1 MDRLTLPRL
10 QKTVDA
16 GKCLPAGD
24 SLPSWSNLPLDAKF
38 PMVPNP
44 AGTLTLFT
52 SKFGTAKYRRKSSS
66 DFDLTDPNGMSMS
79 SEYHPLHDPHL
90 RSHYSVPRMRR
101 HLVRNGFITE
111 SGMVICNLKEFNKYR
126 QYLRRICLMEL
137 VRERKRDTLRESSS
151 GMVIGERAA
160 TESNKLT
167 SRFAETRRRH
177 AEKIDAQRAK
187 QEMMAK
193 LKGEQ
198 MERKRREQ
206 RERHADI
213 MRRKQYEDDR
223 RRDTLLRN
231 AEETE
236 RRNMMLL
243 RKWRRRDREHAIR
256 MEAMRRQRESELQK
270 RNKDSWETRKRVQRE
285 RLDREA
291 VIREQL
297 RLATDKDI
305 AQRNRQLARQREC
318 QMSKLQQLKVSSRAA
333 REERD
338 RICGARLARRIAAA
352 ARRAQ
357 RRYRSKCNRSP
368 FRSEWTLQQ
377 VLRRLSFPDLVSG
390 STESLEFMQ
399 MLNAAIDE
407 AVERVTSQSDVDA
420 TSEGGE
426 EELEMRKFAAD
437 LVESVVSKVKNEI
450 YPAYLRLLETGEQA
464 SPSMMDSNDDLYDDY
479 LYDQNDLERPDT
491 GTDEELSFIAQ
502 HSDESSIGDSR
513 RRSVRFSFDE
523 SIIPAPMDSLDVMG
537 AGSGLKPVS
546 EHMLT
551 PVPSPLPGDPLTSE
565 FEFDTKEPSMPT
577 KQETGFVESLL
588 LRLLDDLNNSRIK
601 RDDLV
606 KLTGYCMEILRI
618 KHVSGKNADD
628 VLSSPSDHVADDLV
642 RFTLSKILDDIR
654 SGSVSQEDLTAITQS
669 IVKEAQSDAEAV
681 GDISEQAL
689 DRLISRTLSSAAEE
703 AFDEDDHISDS
714 ALEDFVTTTLS
725 RVKNDLVSKSLSQDG
740 VREIGSAV
748 VSAIRGGDCRLES
761 DLRKTLN
768 DVLDEMEANTVVGV
782 VMDKVVTAIVSSYH
796 TYTSKEKPRTEM
808 IEFVSDIL
816 TQIFVSIKAG
826 EFSENELMQIIST
839 RHDSK
844 RSRKDYVQGMI
855 DSVLYQ
861 IDSGTIT
868 EEEIQSI
875 GNALVNTGRKLL
887 TDKGIQFSS
896 TESIDPMEMT
906 STEVAEQVVKE
917 VMDSIQEHM
926 DDEEFEKEALKALAA
941 SFLKVGSSTLE
952 GISNV
957 PTIGSSPGESYLST
971 MKRPSPTESSL
982 ATDVVLAAMDRI
994 NRDLTERNIPVH
1006 MLSSIACSLAPQ
1018 GDVTPSIYVSEEGLH
1033 DTSSLPQ
1040 HMKMTLIEITRLLS
1054 EDRVGYDDAKKI
1066 FAIILQS
1073 YLIGDPQ
1080 KCSSRIQIDESDSF
1094 MIENL
1099 ISLTLNKVVMCVTE
1113 DVSLLS
1119 LPLSTDTESL
1129 GVRRLS
1135 SVMSGNDL
1143 EKFIWDTLHRIGQ
1156 EASVESVLSR
1166 PPTPVQFKSYGSVD
1180 SQNIE
1185 SLVRQTLVQV
1195 AQDIA
1200 EGITS
1205 DTSLVDTRRGVEA
1218 AISSSSQLSSKIV
1231 GFVTSVLQELIVG
1244 LERGKVSRDCVAE
1257 FMTEICPGKDFMN
1270 MDVDLLHK
1278 DLRRVVNDV
1287 SQRRTASVYFHAI
1300 ADRFSAIKS
1309 HLDRTK
1315 SVMTPELKTV
1325 GNILSSVDAS
1335 LLIEFVQ
1342 ATLLTVLGGM
1352 HTPRQSSLQHL
1363 KPESVTSLL
1372 KNESSVIAR
1381 NVVSD
1386 VIKQIQSD
1394 ISRGVLTID
1403 ENARKRSSILADR
1416 LVEDLLNGIQG
1427 ELDEGYLTL
1436 DDTTKLQLISKVREK
1451 PSDDITPG
1459 KRKESSEVPKETES
1473 YVLQC
1478 LQRVVSEK
1486 RRSTDDRTADDI
1498 RSSSILLEEFLYSH
1512 MQTAVESIQNMTSSA
1527 EGSKKTPTES
1537 AKCMSD
1543 SSVRG
1548 TSSLVL
1554 ETLNKKIAE
1563 MIVENAIAGIKDE
1576 VVDEATQITSST
1588 TSSKASSEDIPL
1600 DKVPSSEVAK
1610 FVLVTLNQALASD
1623 SYSQSD
1629 IDAIDSKTG
1638 FQPETSQ
1645 VSDPLQSDQA
1655 APPEDTEV
1663 KQDTLTCVN
1672 DLVAEVISQTIA
1684 NIKQGKLSQME
1695 LSSLAGTL
1703 TGTRDQVDGIQ
1714 DTLVT
1719 ALEGVKT
1726 NIVHGVVSS
1735 NNMENVAQQIATLP
1749 LERDD
1754 GSVQKG
1760 AGRVETDTDSSIHSM
1775 VKDVVSQIVVSLSDA
1790 ERIAAPCDED
1800 TNGNQY
1806 VSSPSLTE
1814 GIAEEIQNLANLTL
1828 VGAPSSLA
1836 PTVSNARNSFRSL
1849 VQPESSDKMSISK
1862 TSMESSGNSDESQVS
1877 VDGKIIFESKDRLPK
1892 KSSGR
1897 VTNEVRK
1904 KTNKQQSK
1912 TSVSSVSSGD
1922 SHQEKIVK
1930 KSQSKDASALKSSSA
1945 ELNKS
1950 RSKKVIKS
1958 SDTSLTKKSS
1968 LHSVKSRD
1976 SSKRA
1981 LDKSAKATASV
1992 PAITIDTCSSTANY
2006 SSPSST
2012 TATSSSE
2019 SQEEPKTRKVTGKQG
2034 GAKDVPKVN
2043 VSEAPDP
2050 DSNGS
2055 DVSQSSS
2062 QADAMKVRSVCGSHT
2077 TQVRVRE
2084 SQVDASQE

>member
-1 MDRLTLPRL
+1 
-10 QKTVDA
+10 
-16 GKCLPAGD
+16 
-24 SLPSWSNLPLDAKF
+24 
-38 PMVPNP
+38 
-44 AGTLTLFT
+44 
-52 SKFGTAKYRRKSSS
+52 
-66 DFDLTDPNGMSMS
+66 
-79 SEYHPLHDPHL
+79 
-90 RSHYSVPRMRR
+90 
-101 HLVRNGFITE
+101 
-111 SGMVICNLKEFNKYR
+111 
-126 QYLRRICLMEL
+126 
-137 VRERKRDTLRESSS
+137 
-151 GMVIGERAA
+151 
-160 TESNKLT
+160 
-167 SRFAETRRRH
+167 
-177 AEKIDAQRAK
+177 
-187 QEMMAK
+187 
-193 LKGEQ
+193 
-198 MERKRREQ
+198 
-206 RERHADI
+206 
-213 MRRKQYEDDR
+213 
-223 RRDTLLRN
+223 
-231 AEETE
+231 
-236 RRNMMLL
+236 
-243 RKWRRRDREHAIR
+243 
-256 MEAMRRQRESELQK
+256 
-270 RNKDSWETRKRVQRE
+270 
-285 RLDREA
+285 
-291 VIREQL
+291 
-297 RLATDKDI
+297 
-305 AQRNRQLARQREC
+305 
-318 QMSKLQQLKVSSRAA
+318 
-333 REERD
+333 
-338 RICGARLARRIAAA
+338 
-352 ARRAQ
+352 
-357 RRYRSKCNRSP
+357 
-368 FRSEWTLQQ
+368 
-377 VLRRLSFPDLVSG
+377 
-390 STESLEFMQ
+390 MQ

-407 AVERVTSQSDVDA
+407 AVERVTSQSDVDG
-420 TSEGGE
+420 TSEGGD
-426 EELEMRKFAAD
+426 EELEMRRFAAD

-450 YPAYLRLLETGEQA
+450 YPAYLRLLESGEQA

-479 LYDQNDLERPDT
+479 LYDQNELERPDT

-502 HSDESSIGDSR
+502 HSDESCIGDSR

-537 AGSGLKPVS
+537 TGSSLKPVS

-551 PVPSPLPGDPLTSE
+551 PVPSPLPCDPLTSE
-565 FEFDTKEPSMPT
+565 FDFDIKEPAMPT
-577 KQETGFVESLL
+577 KQESGFVESLL

-601 RDDLV
+601 RDDLL
-606 KLTGYCMEILRI
+606 KLTGYCMEVLRI
-618 KHVSGKNADD
+618 KYVSGKRADD
-628 VLSSPSDHVADDLV
+628 LASSPSDHVADDLV

-654 SGSVSQEDLTAITQS
+654 SGSVSQEDLTTITQS
-669 IVKEAQSDAEAV
+669 IVREAQNDAEADE
-681 GDISEQAL
+681 DISEQAL

-725 RVKNDLVSKSLSQDG
+725 RVKNDLDSKSLPQDG

-748 VSAIRGGDCRLES
+748 VSAIRGGDCRLEG

-768 DVLDEMEANTVVGV
+768 SVLDEMEANTMVGA

-796 TYTSKEKPRTEM
+796 TYTSKEKPHTEM

-896 TESIDPMEMT
+896 AEGVDPMEMT

-917 VMDSIQEHM
+917 VMDNIQEHM

-994 NRDLTERNIPVH
+994 TRDLTERNIPVH

-1018 GDVTPSIYVSEEGLH
+1018 GEVTPSIYVSEEGLH
-1033 DTSSLPQ
+1033 DASSLPQ
-1040 HMKMTLIEITRLLS
+1040 HMKMTLIDITRLLS

-1099 ISLTLNKVVMCVTE
+1099 ISLTLNKVMRCVTE
-1113 DVSLLS
+1113 DVSLQS

-1129 GVRRLS
+1129 GVTRLS

-1244 LERGKVSRDCVAE
+1244 LERGTVSRDCVAE
-1257 FMTEICPGKDFMN
+1257 FMTEICPGKDFIN

-1300 ADRFSAIKS
+1300 ADRFSAFKS

-1335 LLIEFVQ
+1335 LLIQFVQ

-1372 KNESSVIAR
+1372 KHESSIIAR
-1381 NVVSD
+1381 NVVND

-1403 ENARKRSSILADR
+1403 ENTRKRSSTLADI
-1416 LVEDLLNGIQG
+1416 LVDDLLNGIQS

-1436 DDTTKLQLISKVREK
+1436 DDSTKLQLISRVRVK
-1451 PSDDITPG
+1451 SSDDITPG
-1459 KRKESSEVPKETES
+1459 KRKESSEVPKETEC
-1473 YVLQC
+1473 YVLQS
-1478 LQRVVSEK
+1478 LQSVVSEK
-1486 RRSTDDRTADDI
+1486 RRSTDERTVDDT
-1498 RSSSILLEEFLYSH
+1498 RSSSILLEEFIYSH
-1512 MQTAVESIQNMTSSA
+1512 LEVAVESIQNMTSSA
-1527 EGSKKTPTES
+1527 EGSKKTSTES
-1537 AKCMSD
+1537 ANCMSD

-1548 TSSLVL
+1548 ASSLVL
-1554 ETLNKKIAE
+1554 ETLNKTIAE

-1576 VVDEATQITSST
+1576 VADEAKQIASSKK
-1588 TSSKASSEDIPL
+1588 SSKASSEDIPL
-1600 DKVPSSEVAK
+1600 DKVSSSEVAK
-1610 FVLVTLNQALASD
+1610 FVLVTLNQALAND

-1629 IDAIDSKTG
+1629 INVRDSKTG
-1638 FQPETSQ
+1638 FQPEISQ
-1645 VSDPLQSDQA
+1645 VSDPLQADQAAQA
-1655 APPEDTEV
+1655 APPEDTEA

-1672 DLVAEVISQTIA
+1672 DLVAEVISQTIT
-1684 NIKQGKLSQME
+1684 NIKQGKLSHME

-1703 TGTRDQVDGIQ
+1703 TGTSDQVDGLQ
-1714 DTLVT
+1714 NTLVN

-1754 GSVQKG
+1754 GSGQKG
-1760 AGRVETDTDSSIHSM
+1760 AGKVEADTDSSIHSM
-1775 VKDVVSQIVVSLSDA
+1775 VKDVVSQIVVSLSEA
-1790 ERIAAPCDED
+1790 EHIAAPDGED
-1800 TNGNQY
+1800 TNGNQH
-1806 VSSPSLTE
+1806 VSPPSLTE
-1814 GIAEEIQNLANLTL
+1814 GMADEIQNLANLTL
-1828 VGAPSSLA
+1828 VEA
-1836 PTVSNARNSFRSL
+1836 PTGLVPKVVNARNSFRSL

-1862 TSMESSGNSDESQVS
+1862 TSMESSGNSDESQIS
-1877 VDGKIIFESKDRLPK
+1877 VDREIIIEGKDRLPK

-1904 KTNKQQSK
+1904 RTNKQQSK

-1922 SHQEKIVK
+1922 SHQEQIVK
-1930 KSQSKDASALKSSSA
+1930 RSQSKDASASKSSSA

-1958 SDTSLTKKSS
+1958 SDTSLTKKST
-1968 LHSVKSRD
+1968 LQSVKSRD

-1981 LDKSAKATASV
+1981 IDKSAKATASV
-1992 PAITIDTCSSTANY
+1992 PAITINTCSSTANY
-2006 SSPSST
+2006 SSSSCT
-2012 TATSSSE
+2012 TSSSE
-2019 SQEEPKTRKVTGKQG
+2019 SQGEPKTQKVTGKQG
-2034 GAKDVPKVN
+2034 GAKDVPNVK